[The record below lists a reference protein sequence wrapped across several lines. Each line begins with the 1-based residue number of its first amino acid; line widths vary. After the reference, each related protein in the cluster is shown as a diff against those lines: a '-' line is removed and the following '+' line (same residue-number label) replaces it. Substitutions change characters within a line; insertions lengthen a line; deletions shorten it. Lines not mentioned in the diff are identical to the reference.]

1 MARNPHSLP
10 YTYSVDAAHWLQAVF
25 SMRAALISDL
35 EFNCALLPHIL
46 QAIWYCQ
53 TCSCIVQLECA
64 SSVHPLRFLSEFPPF
79 HTQFFMFLAFSMV
92 IMSELGLELGSGAL
106 QLPKRQALLL
116 CIWPPGP
123 VQTALTSAGRL
134 LSNLAPPVAQALTAF
149 SPPFKSALERS

>member
-1 MARNPHSLP
+1 
-10 YTYSVDAAHWLQAVF
+10 
-25 SMRAALISDL
+25 MRAALISDL
-35 EFNCALLPHIL
+35 KSDCLLLPHIL

-64 SSVHPLRFLSEFPPF
+64 SSVHPLRFLSEVPPF

-92 IMSELGLELGSGAL
+92 FMSELGLEPGSGAL

-123 VQTALTSAGRL
+123 VQL
-134 LSNLAPPVAQALTAF
+134 LSPLQA
-149 SPPFKSALERS
+149 SPQQSCSSCSTGTHRIQPFFQECS